1 MSEVFLCDL
10 DKISRWHLRP
20 ASHKCRHDKSTSR
33 SDRALGVCWAY
44 LFIQATQVV
53 PDLLF
58 KLLSLGDPI
67 KHVQIISNCHS
78 NPLMPPFSDGWPS
91 RIVKSP
97 RIARS
102 IHDTYAHRVYT
113 ALNKCEANLQYSS
126 IILYIYTYSVWEV
139 NLGAFKFVAMD
150 RYILLWT
157 GTNDQNRYKTGSPAF
172 ADWHQRPTTWRQSN
186 HKLSD
191 TNLNRATNAIACY
204 SKSRKVRDPRNATY
218 SDVWLQIVVRP
229 S

>member
-126 IILYIYTYSVWEV
+126 IILYIYIHTVCGRWIWVLS
-139 NLGAFKFVAMD
+139 NLSPWIVIYCYEQVQMTKTATRLGP
-150 RYILLWT
+150 RHLLIGTSGQLPGDKVTTSWATPIWT
-157 GTNDQNRYKTGSPAF
+157 E
-172 ADWHQRPTTWRQSN
+172 
-186 HKLSD
+186 
-191 TNLNRATNAIACY
+191 
-204 SKSRKVRDPRNATY
+204 
-218 SDVWLQIVVRP
+218 LQMQ
-229 S
+229 

>member
-126 IILYIYTYSVWEV
+126 IILYIYIQCVGGESGCFQICRHGS
-139 NLGAFKFVAMD
+139 L
-150 RYILLWT
+150 YIVM
-157 GTNDQNRYKTGSPAF
+157 NRYKWPKPLQDWVPGICWLAPA
-172 ADWHQRPTTWRQSN
+172 AN
-186 HKLSD
+186 YL
-191 TNLNRATNAIACY
+191 AT
-204 SKSRKVRDPRNATY
+204 K
-218 SDVWLQIVVRP
+218 
-229 S
+229 

>member
-1 MSEVFLCDL
+1 MSEVFLRDL
-10 DKISRWHLRP
+10 DKISQWHLRP
-20 ASHKCRHDKSTSR
+20 ASNKCRHDKSTSR

-91 RIVKSP
+91 NIVKSP

-113 ALNKCEANLQYSS
+113 ALNKCEANLQYSY
-126 IILYIYTYSVWEV
+126 IMLYIHMCGRWIWVLS
-139 NLGAFKFVAMD
+139 NLSPWIVIYCYERVQMTKTATRLGP
-150 RYILLWT
+150 RHLLIGTSGQLPGDKVTTSWATPIWT
-157 GTNDQNRYKTGSPAF
+157 ELKMQ
-172 ADWHQRPTTWRQSN
+172 
-186 HKLSD
+186 
-191 TNLNRATNAIACY
+191 
-204 SKSRKVRDPRNATY
+204 
-218 SDVWLQIVVRP
+218 
-229 S
+229 